1 MSFLLIYIV
10 YRNIRFGA
18 QGAYLILVG
27 NRRVL
32 IRNRAKNQ
40 ANDWYLRVKVDY
52 EYSVLFRQSKK
63 KISGNKIN
71 TGSDGYK
78 SRDPTFRVPHT
89 QRSAWPSLFRLK

>member
-1 MSFLLIYIV
+1 M
-10 YRNIRFGA
+10 
-18 QGAYLILVG
+18 
-27 NRRVL
+27 L

-52 EYSVLFRQSKK
+52 EYSVLFRRSKK
-63 KISGNKIN
+63 KLVETKFTQEVMG
-71 TGSDGYK
+71 TK